1 MVILA
6 FLLLYAL
13 ALHPTSR
20 SFVSDRLGVASAVQI
35 DIDAVLTD
43 LSASALAAR
52 EGTKRDEAKASAE
65 QAVENL
71 EIAIQADPQAVVD
84 ALTESAEQSDDAAL
98 QAMFGGIVTLMTRED
113 LEFGQN
119 GVQFRA
125 EAMRLWANSAG
136 QS

>member
-1 MVILA
+1 MDWSSLA
-6 FLLLYAL
+6 FLASAL

-65 QAVENL
+65 QAVGNL

-84 ALTESAEQSDDAAL
+84 ALQDPQSNPTMPL
-98 QAMFGGIVTLMTRED
+98 CKQCSGGIVTLMTRED

-119 GVQFRA
+119 GVQFQ
-125 EAMRLWANSAG
+125 G
-136 QS
+136 